1 MENPKTS
8 LIERLQNANNVLVTV
23 SANPSVDQL
32 AAAIGMTL
40 FLNKLGKHAAAV
52 FSGEV
57 PSTLE
62 FLKPEETFEKNTD
75 SLRDF
80 IIALDKSKADKLRYK
95 VEDKLVKIFIT
106 PYHASLSQD
115 DLEFSQGDFNVDVVL
130 ALGVQ
135 NQKDLDQAITA
146 HGRILHDATV
156 VTVNT
161 KEGGQLGSINW
172 VNSSASSLCEMAG
185 EVCEAVKKDAFDAQM
200 ATALLTGIVAETQ
213 RFSNTK
219 TTSSAMNMS
228 ARLMAAGANQQLVA
242 TKLEQGPP
250 MSTTGKSNQTD
261 EKPTE
266 SPDGSLE
273 IEHDDQKSADID
285 KEDTSPPERGPGPAE
300 DKAKEEADEP
310 MEDKGPP
317 KIILEPPTLGGT
329 LTASGKDKLD
339 PSTDPLTLP
348 PINGPLLSHD
358 KDSDTP
364 KPQPDEEKEEEK
376 PAEAAPAA
384 VPAAP
389 TMPEPPKPGTD
400 NLSDTTLDQ
409 IEESVDSPHT
419 KQPAA
424 TEADKTDNPDLD
436 AARQAVEQAT
446 SVAPEG
452 PLPQA
457 AADIGA
463 IGDMNVPHPVQA
475 AISPAEP
482 HKEYLDVNKLDENTG
497 LQLPSDNQMPNDPT
511 APKVEN
517 STAPPPVP
525 PPLMPEPFSQHMPTH
540 GQQPLP
546 NAENDNN
553 AQDPLAPL

>member
-1 MENPKTS
+1 MENPKAS
-8 LIERLQNANNVLVTV
+8 LVERLQSANNVLVTV
-23 SANPSVDQL
+23 STNPSVDQL

-40 FLNKLGKHAAAV
+40 FLNKLGKHATAV

-62 FLKPEETFEKNTD
+62 FLKPEETIEKTTD

-80 IIALDKSKADKLRYK
+80 IIALDKAKADKLRYK

-135 NQKDLDQAITA
+135 NQKELDQAITA

-161 KEGGQLGSINW
+161 KEGSQLGSINW
-172 VNSSASSLCEMAG
+172 VNATASSLCEMAAD
-185 EVCEAVKKDAFDAQM
+185 VCESVKKDSFDAQM

-228 ARLMAAGANQQLVA
+228 AKLMSAGANQQLVA

-250 MSTTGKSNQTD
+250 STNS
-261 EKPTE
+261 EKQSDDTADDAIQE
-266 SPDGSLE
+266 SSDGSLE
-273 IEHDDQKSADID
+273 IEHEGDKSQQANSEETSNPKTEEPD
-285 KEDTSPPERGPGPAE
+285 KITDTKDED
-300 DKAKEEADEP
+300 DKAPTKL
-310 MEDKGPP
+310 
-317 KIILEPPTLGGT
+317 ITEPPTLGGT

-339 PSTDPLTLP
+339 PSTDPLSLP
-348 PINGPLLSHD
+348 SVDAPLLSHERPA
-358 KDSDTP
+358 TEP
-364 KPQPDEEKEEEK
+364 LPPPEEKTPATTTEPVVLPTPDTLKAEPSSGIEDQTLEK
-376 PAEAAPAA
+376 
-384 VPAAP
+384 
-389 TMPEPPKPGTD
+389 
-400 NLSDTTLDQ
+400 

-419 KQPAA
+419 KQVHEAA
-424 TEADKTDNPDLD
+424 QSKEETDTDLD
-436 AARQAVEQAT
+436 AARKAVEQAT
-446 SVAPEG
+446 AVVPEG
-452 PLPQA
+452 PIPESA
-457 AADIGA
+457 VKENPA
-463 IGDMNVPHPVQA
+463 IADMNVPLPTA
-475 AISPAEP
+475 AAVSELP
-482 HKEYLDVNKLDENTG
+482 KEAYLDVTKLDTNTG
-497 LQLPSDNQMPNDPT
+497 LQLPSDEQMPQDPT

-517 STAPPPVP
+517 PGAPPPVP
-525 PPLMPEPFSQHMPTH
+525 PPMMPEPFNQHMPTH

-546 NAENDNN
+546 NAEDDNK
-553 AQDPLAPL
+553 ADEPFAPL